1 MDELAAKQVLLDFE
15 LITLIA
21 MALGVAFYVLL
32 RRMRRQ
38 GESLELIDYDMFDLV
53 LMFFPAILFLMNP
66 IV

>member
-38 GESLELIDYDMFDLV
+38 GESL
-53 LMFFPAILFLMNP
+53 
-66 IV
+66 